1 VAGTG
6 KAHLRDD
13 ALLRVEDLV
22 VEFPAPGGGTVHAVS
37 GISLDVREGET
48 VALLGES
55 GSGKS
60 TTARAIL
67 HHVPANAGTIR
78 LGSDDLTT
86 LDSEHLRQ
94 TRIKMQ
100 MVFQDPKAS
109 LNPNR
114 RVAEIIG
121 EGLRIWKMG
130 SRTERRQRVREV
142 MEAVGLPF
150 DTVARRRP
158 AEFSGGQCQRIS
170 IARALV
176 MEPKVMVCDE
186 PVSAL
191 DVSIQAQIL
200 NVLAD
205 MRDRYSL
212 TMLFITHDMSVMK
225 HISDRAIVMYLG
237 KICEVAPPDVL
248 HTRPAH
254 PYTAALI
261 EAIPVPDP
269 ASRLPSERPTDL
281 VEPPSPLA
289 PPSGCRFRTRCP
301 RAQPMCAET
310 EPTLRSVGAN
320 HYIAC
325 HFPIEH
331 TDTGAPHDVAVGVL

>member
-1 VAGTG
+1 MAGSG
-6 KAHLRDD
+6 KAHLRED
-13 ALLRVEDLV
+13 ALLSVEDLV
-22 VEFPAPGGGTVHAVS
+22 VEFPAPGGGKVHAVS

-67 HHVPANAGTIR
+67 HHVPASGGTIR
-78 LGSDDLTT
+78 F
-86 LDSEHLRQ
+86 DSEDITKLTGEKLRQ
-94 TRIKMQ
+94 TRTKMQ
-100 MVFQDPKAS
+100 MIFQDPKAS

-114 RVAEIIG
+114 RVAQIIG
-121 EGLRIWKMG
+121 EGLRIWKIG
-130 SRTERRQRVREV
+130 TKAERTAKVREV
-142 MEAVGLPF
+142 MESVGLPF
-150 DTVARRRP
+150 DTVSRRRP
-158 AEFSGGQCQRIS
+158 NEFSGGQCQRIS
-170 IARALV
+170 IARAIAMDPKLV
-176 MEPKVMVCDE
+176 VCDE

-200 NVLAD
+200 NLLAD

-225 HISDRAIVMYLG
+225 HISDRAVVMYLG
-237 KICEVAPPDVL
+237 KICEVAPPEAL

-261 EAIPVPDP
+261 EAIPEPDP
-269 ASRLPSERPTDL
+269 SARVSGQGSTEI
-281 VEPPSPLA
+281 VEPPSPIN

-301 RAQPMCAET
+301 RAQQKCAEE
-310 EPTLRSVGAN
+310 EPTVERIGHE
-320 HYIAC
+320 HYVAC
-325 HFPIEH
+325 HFPLIQPEV
-331 TDTGAPHDVAVGVL
+331 TA

>member
-1 VAGTG
+1 MAGSG

-67 HHVPANAGTIR
+67 HHVPAKAGAIH
-78 LGSDDLTT
+78 LGADDLTT
-86 LDSEHLRQ
+86 LDSERLRQ

-100 MVFQDPKAS
+100 MIFQDPKAS
-109 LNPNR
+109 LNPTR
-114 RVAEIIG
+114 RVADIIG
-121 EGLRIWKMG
+121 EGLRIWGMG
-130 SRTERRQRVREV
+130 SRSERGRRVREV

-150 DTVARRRP
+150 ETVARRRP

-176 MEPKVMVCDE
+176 MDPKVVVCDE

-200 NVLAD
+200 NLLAD

-237 KICEVAPPDVL
+237 KICEVAPPDEL

-261 EAIPVPDP
+261 DAIPIPEP
-269 ASRLPSERPTDL
+269 ASRVRSGAMADP
-281 VEPPSPLA
+281 VEPPSPLS

-301 RAQPMCAET
+301 RAQSTCAET
-310 EPTLRSVGAN
+310 EPLLSPVGDN
-320 HYIAC
+320 HYVAC
-325 HFPIEH
+325 HFPITH
-331 TDTGAPHDVAVGVL
+331 ADAGARDVAISVR